1 MCPNSTWMTSKN
13 MTALEKNLKI
23 IFFFNIETILDWI
36 DLGYPMIWVMDFNMF
51 NNFVIFINYFYLFL

>member
-1 MCPNSTWMTSKN
+1 

-51 NNFVIFINYFYLFL
+51 NNFVIFINYFYLIL